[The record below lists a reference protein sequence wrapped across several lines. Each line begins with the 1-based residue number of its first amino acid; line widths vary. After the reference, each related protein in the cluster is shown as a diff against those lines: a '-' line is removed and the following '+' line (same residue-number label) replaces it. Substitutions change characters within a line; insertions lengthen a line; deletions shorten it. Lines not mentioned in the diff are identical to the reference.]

1 MKKSTIIMIL
11 VISMLSA
18 VSFMSIIVNIVLI
31 TSKSENIGNNTLQVG
46 YISNIEYSDN
56 PESEYFEEATD
67 IITFD
72 INGELYECRDFAE
85 DMEVGDY
92 VLLMVNTKGTK
103 SVKDDIILDWRSYI
117 DCENG
122 EFAYL
127 PKR

>member
-56 PESEYFEEATD
+56 PESEYF
-67 IITFD
+67 
-72 INGELYECRDFAE
+72 
-85 DMEVGDY
+85 
-92 VLLMVNTKGTK
+92 
-103 SVKDDIILDWRSYI
+103 
-117 DCENG
+117 
-122 EFAYL
+122 
-127 PKR
+127 

>member
-11 VISMLSA
+11 VISMLSV

-46 YISNIEYSDN
+46 HISNIEYSDN
-56 PESEYFEEATD
+56 PESEWFEEATD

-72 INGELYECRDFAE
+72 IKGELYECRDFAE

-92 VLLMVNTKGTK
+92 VLLMVNTRGTK

-117 DCENG
+117 DCEND

>member
-1 MKKSTIIMIL
+1 M
-11 VISMLSA
+11 
-18 VSFMSIIVNIVLI
+18 LI

-56 PESEYFEEATD
+56 PESEWFEEATD

-72 INGELYECRDFAE
+72 INGELYEYRDFAE